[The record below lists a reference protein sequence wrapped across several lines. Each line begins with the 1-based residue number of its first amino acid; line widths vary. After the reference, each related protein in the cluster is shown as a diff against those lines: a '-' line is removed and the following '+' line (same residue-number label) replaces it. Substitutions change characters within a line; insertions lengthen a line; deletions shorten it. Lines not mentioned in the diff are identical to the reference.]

1 MKTYHAASMHQLL
14 SSELLQSKESIS
26 QVCDRPC
33 PFCQRE
39 YERPIDLQQHVAGH
53 LEFTALLSLP
63 NLDSIDEKSE
73 PGQINSNSANRN
85 YAESRADDFDRMEPL
100 VFLEN
105 DRSEDI
111 PRMTETHKELFRRKL
126 EVESVSFDSMNEVNV
141 DTRQAYSSDL
151 AGKWLSCLPIELGEE
166 GELPSEPRSGSSSDL
181 KFPSGLIELIRITDS
196 LVKSCSNIDKKFET
210 SGAHTFQ
217 DHFTE
222 LRSLPEKLKRLIEV
236 AASLKNLSDW
246 QESKIGVIRFR
257 SENLTTDIDK
267 TTIKYGTSKR
277 ESAWITG
284 KDAQAEVN
292 LVRFK
297 LASISEMLSVLN
309 ASYVTPARTSC
320 ERLTFCSFPPH
331 LKEGIAESGQDLE
344 SSGQSGMRSK
354 VVNLITLGLSGSDSE
369 GERPADNQ
377 MSPTSILTSSSVT
390 EPLTFSTPQRKLSE
404 DHWLPRVFDQS
415 SEISSTFFKEDSDQ
429 SSACFGE
436 PVPDAMANLDRHGY
450 FSLGELR
457 SPNGRFI
464 VQIYYN
470 PQDYSSGILCRWTW
484 HDGWRRDCW
493 ESLATLTIS
502 RRGSFLKLT
511 QSVEVEERPRLW
523 ACIKFP
529 DYEGMFIRGF
539 YPGQSL
545 EWRFPYSDNYHPRG
559 IQKAQEV
566 KLKGSNNS
574 ANGRSGLVLFY
585 CSFLALRSEGINARN
600 TIFARHIFRD
610 PPETVRNTISDYAID
625 KEQELFAG

>member
-105 DRSEDI
+105 NRSGDI
-111 PRMTETHKELFRRKL
+111 PRITETNKELFRRKL
-126 EVESVSFDSMNEVNV
+126 EVESVPFDSMNEVNV
-141 DTRQAYSSDL
+141 ETRQAYSSDL
-151 AGKWLSCLPIELGEE
+151 VGEWLSRLPIELGEE
-166 GELPSEPRSGSSSDL
+166 GELPSEPRLEPSSNSNL
-181 KFPSGLIELIRITDS
+181 ASGLVELVRLSNTLI
-196 LVKSCSNIDKKFET
+196 KFCSNIDKKFET
-210 SGAHTFQ
+210 DPFQ
-217 DHFTE
+217 DLFTE
-222 LRSLPEKLKRLIEV
+222 LRSLPETLKRLVEV
-236 AASLKNLSDW
+236 AAYLQNILSIW
-246 QESKIGVIRFR
+246 QKSKIYSIRCDC
-257 SENLTTDIDK
+257 ENLITDIDK
-267 TTIKYGTSKR
+267 MTVKYGTPKGETAS
-277 ESAWITG
+277 ITG
-284 KDAQAEVN
+284 NVTQTEVDRI
-292 LVRFK
+292 RFK
-297 LASISEMLSVLN
+297 LISISSKLSVLN
-309 ASYVTPARTSC
+309 ASYVTPARTSY
-320 ERLTFCSFPPH
+320 EGLTFCSFPSY
-331 LKEGIAESGQDLE
+331 LKEGIVESGEGLE
-344 SSGQSGMRSK
+344 SSGQSGMRSIL
-354 VVNLITLGLSGSDSE
+354 VNLITLGRSGSDSE

-404 DHWLPRVFDQS
+404 DHWLSRVFDQS
-415 SEISSTFFKEDSDQ
+415 SQISSTFFKEDSDQ

-436 PVPDAMANLDRHGY
+436 PVPDAMANVDRHGY
-450 FSLGELR
+450 FSLGEFR

-470 PQDYSSGILCRWTW
+470 PQDYSSGILCRWTG
-484 HDGWRRDCW
+484 HLGWRGYYW

-502 RRGSFLKLT
+502 RRGSFLELT
-511 QSVEVEERPRLW
+511 QSDEVEERPGLW
-523 ACIKFP
+523 ARIKFP
-529 DYEGMFIRGF
+529 DYEGTFIRGL

-545 EWRFPYSDNYHPRG
+545 EWRSRDRDNYHPRG

-566 KLKGSNNS
+566 K
-574 ANGRSGLVLFY
+574 V
-585 CSFLALRSEGINARN
+585 EG
-600 TIFARHIFRD
+600 F
-610 PPETVRNTISDYAID
+610 
-625 KEQELFAG
+625 Q